1 MPVGVRGL
9 PKLLDWR
16 KELNTQINKI
26 CYVIQRV
33 IANFK
38 TSWIMHIDYR
48 QPLATFPERIS
59 AVVALHFCAAA

>member
-16 KELNTQINKI
+16 KEFKHADQQDLL
-26 CYVIQRV
+26 RHSAV

-59 AVVALHFCAAA
+59 AVVALRFCAAA